1 MEEIIYEISQK
12 TLDEL
17 KKAGKLPFPFYYKEV
32 FVNIAYDKGILNNL
46 NPKILCLEP
55 QVQEELFQKTHETL
69 FHITKTSK
77 DIKDSSKEII
87 EEIESTDSEEI
98 KETILKFG
106 VDLINKINKMEEKIQ
121 ELEAELDKAYK
132 ELLIDPLTKVYN
144 RKAFEKDLNK
154 ILTHGKNK
162 DLDLILTIID
172 ADNFKT
178 INDTY
183 GHLVGDFVLIKLAQ
197 FMKSL
202 IRKTDKVYRIGGD
215 EFIIVFNRST
225 LQNAQKIIERIINKI
240 SRTSLKYKDHII
252 KVTISV
258 GIAAHKKGD
267 TIESLLKRADKALY
281 RVKSSNKN
289 GYNTY

>member
-1 MEEIIYEISQK
+1 
-12 TLDEL
+12 
-17 KKAGKLPFPFYYKEV
+17 
-32 FVNIAYDKGILNNL
+32 
-46 NPKILCLEP
+46 
-55 QVQEELFQKTHETL
+55 
-69 FHITKTSK
+69 
-77 DIKDSSKEII
+77 
-87 EEIESTDSEEI
+87 
-98 KETILKFG
+98 
-106 VDLINKINKMEEKIQ
+106 MEEKIY
-121 ELEAELDKAYK
+121 ELESELDKAYK

-154 ILTHGKNK
+154 ILTHGKSK
-162 DLDLILTIID
+162 DLDLIVAIID
-172 ADNFKT
+172 VDDFKK

-202 IRKTDKVYRIGGD
+202 IRNTDKVYRIGGD

-225 LQNAQKIIERIINKI
+225 LQNAQKSIERIISKI

-281 RVKSSNKN
+281 KVKSNNKN

>member
-1 MEEIIYEISQK
+1 
-12 TLDEL
+12 
-17 KKAGKLPFPFYYKEV
+17 LPFPFYYKEV
-32 FVNIAYDKGILNNL
+32 FVKIAYDKGVLESL
-46 NPKILCLEP
+46 NPKLLCLEP
-55 QVQEELFQKTHETL
+55 QIQEELFQKTQETL
-69 FHITKTSK
+69 FNINQTSK
-77 DIKDSSKEII
+77 DIKNSSKEII
-87 EEIESTDSEEI
+87 EEIDSIDLEEI

-106 VDLINKINKMEEKIQ
+106 VDLINKISKMEEKIY
-121 ELEAELDKAYK
+121 ELESELDKAYK

-154 ILTHGKNK
+154 ILTHGKSK
-162 DLDLILTIID
+162 DLDLIVAIID
-172 ADNFKT
+172 VDDFKN

-202 IRKTDKVYRIGGD
+202 IRNTDKVYRIGGD

-225 LQNAQKIIERIINKI
+225 LQNAQKSIERIISKI

-281 RVKSSNKN
+281 KVKSNNKN